1 MTLLANRRSAILLF
15 SLPNCLE
22 SHRTRIVIKEKE
34 ISAEIHEI
42 DLNAIP
48 EEVKI
53 LSPYDEYPSLV
64 DRELV
69 LQNSRVI
76 IEYLD
81 ERFPHPPLLPVYPV
95 ARAESRLYM
104 YRIERDWSRLVNLI
118 LSEKNNEDCTSQARR
133 QLRKDLI
140 RVAPIFDE
148 KPYFMSDD
156 FTMVDC
162 CLAPI
167 LWRLPLLGIDI
178 KYEDSRSLY
187 RYMNSLF
194 SRSSFKESLSEA
206 EQEMHPD

>member
-34 ISAEIHEI
+34 ISAEIHEV
-42 DLNAIP
+42 DLNDIP

-81 ERFPHPPLLPVYPV
+81 ERFPHPPLLPVDPIS
-95 ARAESRLYM
+95 RAKFRLALNE
-104 YRIERDWSRLVNLI
+104 IE
-118 LSEKNNEDCTSQARR
+118 NNWYSKYAEAYNDEV
-133 QLRKDLI
+133 L
-140 RVAPIFDE
+140 DE
-148 KPYFMSDD
+148 KFIMDIKNYFLEIAPLIKKKFFMSDD
-156 FTMVDC
+156 FGLVDC
-162 CLAPI
+162 SIAPL
-167 LWRLPLLGIDI
+167 LWRLKSLDFDLAENNKVIDD
-178 KYEDSRSLY
+178 YSERLFEREAFQDSLTETEKE
-187 RYMNSLF
+187 LF
-194 SRSSFKESLSEA
+194 
-206 EQEMHPD
+206 

>member
-34 ISAEIHEI
+34 ISAEIHEV

-81 ERFPHPPLLPVYPV
+81 ERFPHPPLLPVDPIS
-95 ARAESRLYM
+95 RAKFRLALNE
-104 YRIERDWSRLVNLI
+104 IEHNWYSKYADAYNDEVLDNKFVLEIKNYFLEIAPLI
-118 LSEKNNEDCTSQARR
+118 K
-133 QLRKDLI
+133 KK
-140 RVAPIFDE
+140 F
-148 KPYFMSDD
+148 FMSED
-156 FTMVDC
+156 FGLVDC
-162 CLAPI
+162 SLAPL
-167 LWRLPLLGIDI
+167 LWRL
-178 KYEDSRSLY
+178 KSLDFDLAENNKIIADY
-187 RYMNSLF
+187 SERIF
-194 SRSSFKESLSEA
+194 EREAFQESLTET
-206 EQEMHPD
+206 EKELF

>member
-34 ISAEIHEI
+34 ISAEIHEV

-48 EEVKI
+48 EEIKI

-81 ERFPHPPLLPVYPV
+81 ERFPHPPLLPVDPIS
-95 ARAESRLYM
+95 RAKFRLALNE
-104 YRIERDWSRLVNLI
+104 IEHNWYSKYSDAYNDEAL
-118 LSEKNNEDCTSQARR
+118 
-133 QLRKDLI
+133 
-140 RVAPIFDE
+140 DE
-148 KPYFMSDD
+148 KFVSEIKNYFLEIAPLIKRKFFMSDD
-156 FTMVDC
+156 FGLVDC
-162 CLAPI
+162 SIAPL
-167 LWRLPLLGIDI
+167 LWRLKSLDFDLAENNKIIAD
-178 KYEDSRSLY
+178 YSERLFEREAFQDSLTETEKE
-187 RYMNSLF
+187 LF
-194 SRSSFKESLSEA
+194 
-206 EQEMHPD
+206 

>member
-34 ISAEIHEI
+34 ISAEIHEV
-42 DLNAIP
+42 DLNNIP

-81 ERFPHPPLLPVYPV
+81 ERFPHPPLLPVDPIS
-95 ARAESRLYM
+95 RAKFRLALNE
-104 YRIERDWSRLVNLI
+104 IEHNWYSKYAEAYNDEVLDDKFVTEIKNYFLEIAPLI
-118 LSEKNNEDCTSQARR
+118 K
-133 QLRKDLI
+133 RK
-140 RVAPIFDE
+140 F
-148 KPYFMSDD
+148 FMSDD
-156 FTMVDC
+156 FGLVDC
-162 CLAPI
+162 SIAPL
-167 LWRLPLLGIDI
+167 LWRLKSLDFDLAENNKVIGDYSERIF
-178 KYEDSRSLY
+178 EREAFQDSLTETEKE
-187 RYMNSLF
+187 LF
-194 SRSSFKESLSEA
+194 
-206 EQEMHPD
+206 

>member
-34 ISAEIHEI
+34 ISAEIHEV
-42 DLNAIP
+42 DLNNIP

-81 ERFPHPPLLPVYPV
+81 ERFPHPPLLPVDPIS
-95 ARAESRLYM
+95 RAKFRLALNE
-104 YRIERDWSRLVNLI
+104 IEHNWYSKYAEAYNDEVLDDKFVTEIKNYFLEIAPLI
-118 LSEKNNEDCTSQARR
+118 K
-133 QLRKDLI
+133 KK
-140 RVAPIFDE
+140 F
-148 KPYFMSDD
+148 FMSDD
-156 FTMVDC
+156 FGLVDC
-162 CLAPI
+162 SIAPL
-167 LWRLPLLGIDI
+167 LWRLKSLDFDLAENNKVIGDYSERIF
-178 KYEDSRSLY
+178 EREAFQDSLTETEKE
-187 RYMNSLF
+187 LF
-194 SRSSFKESLSEA
+194 
-206 EQEMHPD
+206 

>member
-34 ISAEIHEI
+34 ISAEIHEV

-48 EEVKI
+48 EEIRI

-81 ERFPHPPLLPVYPV
+81 ERFPHPPLLPVDPIS
-95 ARAESRLYM
+95 RAKFRLALNE
-104 YRIERDWSRLVNLI
+104 IEHNWYSKYTEAYIDEVL
-118 LSEKNNEDCTSQARR
+118 
-133 QLRKDLI
+133 
-140 RVAPIFDE
+140 DE
-148 KPYFMSDD
+148 KFVMEIKNYFLEIAPLIKKKFFMSDD
-156 FTMVDC
+156 FGLVDC
-162 CLAPI
+162 SIAPL
-167 LWRLPLLGIDI
+167 LWRLKSLDFDLAENNKVIADYSERIFDREPFQ
-178 KYEDSRSLY
+178 DSLTETEKE
-187 RYMNSLF
+187 LF
-194 SRSSFKESLSEA
+194 
-206 EQEMHPD
+206 

>member
-34 ISAEIHEI
+34 ISAEIHEV

-48 EEVKI
+48 EEIRI

-81 ERFPHPPLLPVYPV
+81 ERFPHPPLLPVDPIS
-95 ARAESRLYM
+95 RAKFRLALNE
-104 YRIERDWSRLVNLI
+104 IEHNWYSKYAEAYNDEVL
-118 LSEKNNEDCTSQARR
+118 
-133 QLRKDLI
+133 
-140 RVAPIFDE
+140 DE
-148 KPYFMSDD
+148 KFTMEIKNYFLEIAPLIKKKFFMSDD
-156 FTMVDC
+156 FGLVDC
-162 CLAPI
+162 SIAPL
-167 LWRLPLLGIDI
+167 LWRL
-178 KYEDSRSLY
+178 RSLDFDLAENNKIIADY
-187 RYMNSLF
+187 SERIFDREAFQDSLTETE
-194 SRSSFKESLSEA
+194 KELF
-206 EQEMHPD
+206 

>member
-34 ISAEIHEI
+34 ISAEIHEV
-42 DLNAIP
+42 DLNNIP

-81 ERFPHPPLLPVYPV
+81 ERFPHPPLLPVDPIS
-95 ARAESRLYM
+95 RAKFRLALNE
-104 YRIERDWSRLVNLI
+104 IE
-118 LSEKNNEDCTSQARR
+118 NNWYSKYAEAYNDEV
-133 QLRKDLI
+133 L
-140 RVAPIFDE
+140 DE
-148 KPYFMSDD
+148 KFVMEIKNYFLEIAPLIKKKFFMSDD
-156 FTMVDC
+156 FGLVDC
-162 CLAPI
+162 SIAPL
-167 LWRLPLLGIDI
+167 LWRLKSLDFDLAENNKVIDD
-178 KYEDSRSLY
+178 YSERLFEREAFQDSLTETEKE
-187 RYMNSLF
+187 LF
-194 SRSSFKESLSEA
+194 
-206 EQEMHPD
+206 